1 MQRKERV
8 MKIGNMNIGKGLIA
22 AGVSVGVVLILVL
35 GLYGK
40 FNGINKDGVKR
51 ETALSAQYQ
60 DNQNELSKFQSGFYE
75 MLGVADAKSAK
86 MDQILSDAVKGRY
99 DKGSTAA
106 PTGGQLI
113 SAMVEAYPDLKGLDV
128 YDKILDYVS
137 AGRESYKQQQSKLL
151 DMIRE
156 YDTWRRSGLIHK
168 QLVNMSGFPSED
180 LRAQIGTKAVT
191 GQLALEQMRLIVTTS
206 STQQA
211 YTTGTMEPMTV
222 GAK

>member
-1 MQRKERV
+1 

-22 AGVSVGVVLILVL
+22 AGISVGVVLILVL

-151 DMIRE
+151 DMLRE

-222 GAK
+222 APTTTTTKVG

>member
-1 MQRKERV
+1 
-8 MKIGNMNIGKGLIA
+8 
-22 AGVSVGVVLILVL
+22 
-35 GLYGK
+35 
-40 FNGINKDGVKR
+40 
-51 ETALSAQYQ
+51 
-60 DNQNELSKFQSGFYE
+60 
-75 MLGVADAKSAK
+75 
-86 MDQILSDAVKGRY
+86 
-99 DKGSTAA
+99 
-106 PTGGQLI
+106 
-113 SAMVEAYPDLKGLDV
+113 
-128 YDKILDYVS
+128 
-137 AGRESYKQQQSKLL
+137 
-151 DMIRE
+151 MIRE